1 MTERQNIAGFTST
14 NFADSHQ
21 IGATSNFNHHLFRL
35 LDNRYGWPSPV
46 RQTAAC
52 IIRDSAMIRLHCLN
66 WTQTDSRMAE
76 LLMDCAIVRLGALWV
91 SDDQH

>member
-1 MTERQNIAGFTST
+1 
-14 NFADSHQ
+14 
-21 IGATSNFNHHLFRL
+21 
-35 LDNRYGWPSPV
+35 
-46 RQTAAC
+46 
-52 IIRDSAMIRLHCLN
+52 MIRLHCLN